1 MFGLIT
7 RRRYLRDLAAE
18 RAETRRVKQVKDDF
32 WQQRDEAMA
41 AARTAARQF
50 AEADATNR
58 RLAGRNEELGKRV
71 SALTES
77 DPEYLADLE
86 QQLATAREELAAE
99 KKRADQLQAR
109 LDDACGLNSAGVEA
123 GRYWQQTRQDGGARR
138 VKL

>member
-1 MFGLIT
+1 MWFVT

-58 RLAGRNEELGKRV
+58 RLAGRVEELGKRV

-86 QQLATAREELAAE
+86 QQLAAE
-99 KKRADQLQAR
+99 KRRADRLQAR
-109 LDDACGLNSAGVEA
+109 LDDAVGMPEGGPIADSGPWQPAARAPKPGV
-123 GRYWQQTRQDGGARR
+123 
-138 VKL
+138 KP